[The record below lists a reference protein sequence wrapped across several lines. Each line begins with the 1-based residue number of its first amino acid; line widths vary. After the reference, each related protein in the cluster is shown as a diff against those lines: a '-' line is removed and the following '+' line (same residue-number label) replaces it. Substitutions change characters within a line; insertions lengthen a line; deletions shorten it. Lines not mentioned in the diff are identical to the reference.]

1 MMYYVQEY
9 QQARVDLE
17 SFAAAHP
24 KHGRVGDAVMEI
36 ISAAQ
41 LTAIHS
47 DEVLQALYFAAQLAP
62 KAEVH
67 NQFGAT
73 FSSTV
78 GLYAAGLAT
87 QILRPQQRYREAF
100 AFYLRHVDGLPRD
113 SMIYWMAWRELS
125 QLRVEHLKATG
136 EVLEMPPRP
145 RLTWVRKQLERTG
158 RRKEIMDEEIR
169 DLERQGTHQHYPTI
183 VFGIYA
189 TLTVDDPVW
198 QELVAMTPAQPTV
211 ELDFSHD
218 PLVPVRWYQQ
228 SHQLPTAAPQL
239 IGGKPIFGTITRS
252 PARAYQHRP
261 RNPLSARSKQAVHRA
276 SRRRRDDAVFRI
288 GLLRFDQT
296 NHRDAVWNARAKLST
311 IVERILSGKPRARRR
326 PPRQPCC
333 RGK

>member
-24 KHGRVGDAVMEI
+24 NHGRVGDAVMEI

-41 LTAIHS
+41 LTSIHS

-100 AFYLRHVDGLPRD
+100 AFYLRHLEGLPRD

-125 QLRVEHLKATG
+125 QLRIEQLKATG

-158 RRKEIMDEEIR
+158 RPKEIMEEEIR

-183 VFGIYA
+183 VYGNYA
-189 TLTVDDPVW
+189 TLTLDDPVW
-198 QELVAMTPAQPTV
+198 QELVSMTPAQPTV

-228 SHQLPTAAPQL
+228 SHQQPAAAPQFL
-239 IGGKPIFGTITRS
+239 GANLSSALLRRS
-252 PARAYQHRP
+252 PARADQYRP
-261 RNPLSARSKQAVHRA
+261 RNPLSA
-276 SRRRRDDAVFRI
+276 
-288 GLLRFDQT
+288 
-296 NHRDAVWNARAKLST
+296 
-311 IVERILSGKPRARRR
+311 
-326 PPRQPCC
+326 
-333 RGK
+333 